1 VQGRGNLALIVA
13 TLLGGAVLPV
23 QAAVNARLGGALGNR
38 SLAAFISFLIGM
50 VGLAVYI
57 LLSRGSM
64 PSSEAV
70 RSAPW
75 WAWIGGFLGA
85 LYVTIVI
92 IAAPRIGVATLTG
105 LAVAGQ
111 MAVSAVLDH
120 WGLLGLPVN
129 PVTPSR
135 AFGLVLI
142 VVGVLLLQRR

>member
-1 VQGRGNLALIVA
+1 VPGRGNLALIVA
-13 TLLGGAVLPV
+13 SLLGGAILPV
-23 QAAVNARLGGALGNR
+23 QAAVNARLGGILGNR
-38 SLAAFISFLIGM
+38 SLAAFVSFVVGT
-50 VGLAVYI
+50 VGLALYI

-64 PSSEAV
+64 PPAQAV

-75 WAWIGGFLGA
+75 WVWIGGIIGA

-111 MAVSAVLDH
+111 MAVSAILDH

-129 PVTPSR
+129 PVTPAR
-135 AFGLVLI
+135 ALGLALI
-142 VVGVLLLQRR
+142 VVGVVLLQRR